1 MDSPN
6 AYVSIVANL
15 TRPPQALTRL
25 LTRDFFAHLGAVF
38 YTRRTAWITIGIV
51 LAVMLPLIMCIVCG
65 VYCFRK
71 RKLKEDPDWR
81 MPIPSRSGS
90 RTTLRNLASDGSEYD
105 DHTIKKVRRYDA
117 TYNTHE
123 PLAGK
128 PDIQFEPKKMD
139 LDEEDITSSEGGEYR
154 DKVVNDF
161 QYKNMADQKQL
172 GRRRLTSGPEDDVG
186 AGPSMF
192 SGDTY
197 PPPPL
202 IESPTQAYGAYSPT
216 FSGIDRNSS
225 FATEDNSP
233 VNQRRPGGFEQQL
246 PSTTGTFF
254 SGGEQPNQPL
264 NQNVGLPQRM
274 DSRSTEV

>member
-1 MDSPN
+1 M
-6 AYVSIVANL
+6 
-15 TRPPQALTRL
+15 
-25 LTRDFFAHLGAVF
+25 RDFFAHLGAVF

-51 LAVMLPLIMCIVCG
+51 LAVMVPLIMCIVCG

-117 TYNTHE
+117 TYDTHE

-161 QYKNMADQKQL
+161 QYKNMADHKQL
-172 GRRRLTSGPEDDVG
+172 GRRRLTSRPEDDAG

-197 PPPPL
+197 PPPPT
-202 IESPTQAYGAYSPT
+202 ESPTPQAYGAYSPT

-233 VNQRRPGGFEQQL
+233 VNERRPGGFPQQ
-246 PSTTGTFF
+246 PTSTTGTFF
-254 SGGEQPNQPL
+254 SGGGGEQPNEPL

>member
-1 MDSPN
+1 
-6 AYVSIVANL
+6 
-15 TRPPQALTRL
+15 
-25 LTRDFFAHLGAVF
+25 
-38 YTRRTAWITIGIV
+38 
-51 LAVMLPLIMCIVCG
+51 MLPLIMCIVCG

-90 RTTLRNLASDGSEYD
+90 RATLRNLASDGSEYD
-105 DHTIKKVRRYDA
+105 DNTIKKVRRYDA
-117 TYNTHE
+117 TYKTHE

-128 PDIQFEPKKMD
+128 PEIQFEPKKMD

-154 DKVVNDF
+154 DRVVSDF
-161 QYKNMADQKQL
+161 QYKNMADHKQL
-172 GRRRLTSGPEDDVG
+172 GRRRMTAGTDDDGAG

-192 SGDTY
+192 SDETY
-197 PPPPL
+197 PPPPA
-202 IESPTQAYGAYSPT
+202 ESPTQAYGAYSPT

-233 VNQRRPGGFEQQL
+233 VNQRRPGPFPQGSFQQQ
-246 PSTTGTFF
+246 PSTTGTFYGGTTAA
-254 SGGEQPNQPL
+254 GGEQPSQPL
-264 NQNVGLPQRM
+264 IQNVGLPARM